1 MVTGF
6 FQTSRKRSTD
16 LASFQQHV
24 ILGRTYQ
31 LVDGRIGVV
40 RFIGKTTFRPGIEWF
55 GLELTQGD
63 GNNNGTVQGLSYFS
77 CAKGKG
83 VFIQLNKFAAP
94 CSARKGHAVP
104 RVERKPGPR
113 ETGRNEKYKAANFKI
128 NTESGSFLT
137 EKNVKVSSSTAA
149 VPRKLGPREIGRID
163 YDAANFVA
171 GETGNTGES
180 FLKEKCLKTKST
192 GHVKRKMGPREIGR
206 IDYDAANYQNGGVT
220 GDSFLKERIPAG
232 GVKSRERRS
241 VAKKQG
247 PREIGRSNYDAA
259 TYE

>member
-1 MVTGF
+1 MVHGF
-6 FQTSRKRSTD
+6 FQPSRKRSTG
-16 LASFQQHV
+16 LAKFQQHV

-40 RFIGKTTFRPGIEWF
+40 KFIGKTTFRPGIEWF

-83 VFIQLNKFAAP
+83 VFVQLNKIAAQ
-94 CSARKGHAVP
+94 CSARKGHGVP

-113 ETGRNEKYKAANFKI
+113 ETGRNKAYKAAKFST
-128 NTESGSFLT
+128 NTESGSFLK
-137 EKNVKVSSSTAA
+137 EKNAKVSGPPAR

-163 YDAANFVA
+163 YDAANFA
-171 GETGNTGES
+171 TGETNNES

-192 GHVKRKMGPREIGR
+192 GHVKRKLGPRETGR
-206 IDYDAANYQNGGVT
+206 IDYDAANYESTGVSS
-220 GDSFLKERIPAG
+220 DSFLKERFPAG
-232 GVKSRERRS
+232 GVGSHATTRAPRKE
-241 VAKKQG
+241 G

>member
-83 VFIQLNKFAAP
+83 VFVQLNKIAAL
-94 CSARKGHAVP
+94 CSGRKGHTVP
-104 RVERKPGPR
+104 RVDRKPGAI
-113 ETGRNEKYKAANFKI
+113 ETGRNDKYKAANFAN
-128 NTESGSFLT
+128 NTESGSFLK
-137 EKNVKVSSSTAA
+137 EKNVKVGASPAK
-149 VPRKLGPREIGRID
+149 VPRKLGPRETGRID
-163 YDAANFVA
+163 YDAAKFVE
-171 GETGNTGES
+171 GETSNTGES

-192 GHVKRKMGPREIGR
+192 GKVQRKMGPREIGR
-206 IDYDAANYQNGGVT
+206 IDYDAANYQSDGVS

-232 GVKSRERRS
+232 GVIPRAKKS

-247 PREIGRSNYDAA
+247 PRDIGRNNYDAA

>member
-6 FQTSRKRSTD
+6 FQTSRKRSTH
-16 LASFQQHV
+16 LASFQQNV

-83 VFIQLNKFAAP
+83 VFVQLNKFGAP

-104 RVERKPGPR
+104 RVDRKPGPR
-113 ETGRNEKYKAANFKI
+113 ETGRNDKYKAAKFDI
-128 NTESGSFLT
+128 DTESGSFLK
-137 EKNVKVSSSTAA
+137 EKNAKVSSAST
-149 VPRKLGPREIGRID
+149 VPRKLGPRETGRID
-163 YDAANFVA
+163 YDAANFVE
-171 GETGNTGES
+171 GETGES

-206 IDYDAANYQNGGVT
+206 IDYDAANYQSGGASS
-220 GDSFLKERIPAG
+220 DSFLKEKVPAG
-232 GVKSRERRS
+232 GVSSRAKKS

-247 PREIGRSNYDAA
+247 PREIGRNDYDAA

>member
-63 GNNNGTVQGLSYFS
+63 GKNNGTVQGLSYFS
-77 CAKGKG
+77 CPKGKG
-83 VFIQLNKFAAP
+83 VFVQLNKIAAL
-94 CSARKGHAVP
+94 CSGRKGHGVP
-104 RVERKPGPR
+104 RVDRKPGAID
-113 ETGRNEKYKAANFKI
+113 TGRNQAYKAANFSI
-128 NTESGSFLT
+128 ETESGSFLK
-137 EKNVKVSSSTAA
+137 EKNIKVSAAPATA
-149 VPRKLGPREIGRID
+149 PRKPGPREIGRID
-163 YDAANFVA
+163 YDAANFEA
-171 GETGNTGES
+171 GEMSTAGEH

-192 GHVKRKMGPREIGR
+192 GHVKRKLGPRETGR
-206 IDYDAANYQNGGVT
+206 IDYDAANYESTVNS
-220 GDSFLKERIPAG
+220 DSFLKERIPAG
-232 GVKSRERRS
+232 GVSSQATRR
-241 VAKKQG
+241 VARKEG
-247 PREIGRSNYDAA
+247 PREIGRINYDAA